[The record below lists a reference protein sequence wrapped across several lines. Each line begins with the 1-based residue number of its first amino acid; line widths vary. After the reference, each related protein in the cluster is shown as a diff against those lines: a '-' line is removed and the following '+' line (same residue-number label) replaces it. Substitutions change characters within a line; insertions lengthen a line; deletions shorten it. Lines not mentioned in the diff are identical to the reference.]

1 MVLFDGVFDGV
12 FDGMFDGVFDSMTG
26 CFDTYV
32 LSYFLTVW

>member
-1 MVLFDGVFDGV
+1 MVLFDGVFYGV
-12 FDGMFDGVFDSMTG
+12 FDGMTE